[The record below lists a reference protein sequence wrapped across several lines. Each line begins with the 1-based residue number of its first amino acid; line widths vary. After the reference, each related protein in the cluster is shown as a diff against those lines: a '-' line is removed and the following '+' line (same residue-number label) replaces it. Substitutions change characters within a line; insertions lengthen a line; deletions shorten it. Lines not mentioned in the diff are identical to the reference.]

1 MKTSRGV
8 SIAAV
13 VITMIFVFTLMAS
26 GLPQRAIT
34 AVTIDGTKYSVAE
47 YHLYYYNEYYDF
59 LSEHADEDLT
69 EMGLYTNSRL
79 HRQES
84 PYGMTW
90 DEYFKS
96 AALEEMTE
104 RDILCKAA
112 EEAGYR
118 LSQEGQEKLEEEH
131 EGVQAATTASGLT
144 KEKDYLQ
151 HLYQPGSTVESYYK
165 EFERGLL
172 AGEYKQKLI
181 DEEFTP
187 SEKEVEERAAQSETG
202 DAYTADLLVIQMS
215 VSPDRYS
222 ETLEDRQM
230 DNLKIR
236 TENVLKAFEEGNA
249 SIQAQSSGDAALASA
264 DASQEAFQVLVNNF
278 SEEESETNGLHQGVR
293 SGDFSESVDAW
304 LAGNRSEG
312 DTFTDISEDGKAY
325 IFYYVKKGEQE
336 KIIDARNALIQ
347 EAYTSWLDEKKQDIT
362 IKENTIGMRIAR

>member
-34 AVTIDGTKYSVAE
+34 AVTIDGTKYNVAE
-47 YHLYYYNEYYDF
+47 YHLYYYDEYYDF
-59 LSEHADEDLT
+59 LSEHAGEDLT

-96 AALEEMTE
+96 AAVDKMTE

-112 EEAGYR
+112 DEAGYS
-118 LSQEGQEKLEEEH
+118 LSQAGQEALEEEH

-151 HLYQPGSTVESYYK
+151 HLYQPGVTVESYYQQ
-165 EFERGLL
+165 FERGLL
-172 AGEYKQKLI
+172 ADEYKQKLI

-187 SEKEVEERAAQSETG
+187 TEKEIEERAAQSETG

-215 VSPDRYS
+215 VSADRYS
-222 ETLEDRQM
+222 ETLEDRQL
-230 DNLKIR
+230 DNLKQR
-236 TENVLKAFEEGNA
+236 TENVMKAFEEGNA
-249 SIQAQSSGDAALASA
+249 SIQNQISGDAVSA
-264 DASQEAFQVLVNNF
+264 DASQEAFQVLLNNF
-278 SEEESETNGLHQGVR
+278 SEEDSETNGLHEGVR
-293 SGDFSESVDAW
+293 SGDFSANVDAW
-304 LAGNRSEG
+304 LAGDRSEG
-312 DTFTDISEDGKAY
+312 DTFTDITEDGTAY

-336 KIIDARNALIQ
+336 KIIDARKALI
-347 EAYTSWLDEKKQDIT
+347 EESYTSWLDEKKADLT
-362 IKENTIGMRIAR
+362 VTENTIGMRIAR